1 MIDDATLFDFAR
13 SCAREYCRR
22 FNSTNLDDATQEA
35 SLYLLQHRD
44 RWNRPRNYLRK
55 RVVYELVRRYQNESG
70 LRRKNT
76 LRKVELDVF
85 QISRKKREPDAN
97 AVEAREIVEEAIRN
111 GKLEQDR
118 EIVELIVDGWNRK
131 QIAEKF
137 GVSFGEISAD
147 VFKRFLRELKKIE
160 ATDEPSEQEK
170 KDFPLLYL
178 NG

>member
-1 MIDDATLFDFAR
+1 MIDDATLFDFSR

-35 SLYLLQHRD
+35 SLYLLEHRD

-70 LRRKNT
+70 LRRKNR

-85 QISRKKREPDAN
+85 QLSRKKRDDPDAE
-97 AVEAREIVEEAIRN
+97 EAREIVEEAIKD
-111 GKLEQDR
+111 GKLEEDR
-118 EIVELIVDGWNRK
+118 EIVELIVDGWNRTR
-131 QIAEKF
+131 IARKLELPF
-137 GVSFGEISAD
+137 CDVSD
-147 VFKRFLRELKKIE
+147 VYKRFLRALKKIE
-160 ATDEPSEQEK
+160 ALDDEPSEQEK